1 MFTTLLL
8 LLLSS
13 APDAPGGA
21 LPPEALGAPPRAN
34 ELPTAWACTVETLQ
48 SGRECVFEAEVTAST
63 AVKEQAAGNVRTL
76 KDIAHTLCLHAAR
89 PSSGLAADKNL
100 VGQCERKYTEAAED
114 TCGLGGKVPVIDA
127 KGRFAPAARACYR
140 KLSAVLQDVTMMAAV
155 ASACCQC
162 AEKQGCPGAG
172 DSCHEN
178 VSHQELGANALAC
191 LSHQCGAACSLMMPE
206 DAPSTGA
213 IRSTTQARRPTRA
226 VESL

>member
-1 MFTTLLL
+1 MFTAILL

-13 APDAPGGA
+13 APDAPDEA
-21 LPPEALGAPPRAN
+21 LPPEALGAPPQAN
-34 ELPTAWACTVETLQ
+34 EQPTAWACTVETLQ
-48 SGRECVFEAEVTAST
+48 SGRQCVFEAEVAAST
-63 AVKEQAAGNVRTL
+63 AVKDQAASNVRTL
-76 KDIAHTLCLHAAR
+76 KDIAHALCLHAAR

-114 TCGLGGKVPVIDA
+114 ACGLGGKVPVIDA
-127 KGRFAPAARACYR
+127 KGRFAPEARVCYL
-140 KLSAVLQDVTMMAAV
+140 KLEKVLQDIATMATV

-162 AEKQGCPGAG
+162 AEKQRCPGAG

-178 VSHQELGANALAC
+178 VSHQELGTNALVC
-191 LSHQCGAACSLMMPE
+191 LSHLCGAACSLMMPE
-206 DAPSTGA
+206 DTPSMGA